1 MIPSTRGVLPR
12 RPDAVTS
19 TARRSVA
26 TEAFQGPSTT
36 AETPRE
42 PVLLHAAG
50 LLAHG
55 IACEVARGVREKR
68 KLFLG
73 PSRASPRRTGVG
85 SPRARKRALPTAWR
99 TVKPPSL
106 SGRRSRRPSLAV
118 FGGALRRRFTHIQM
132 LFTWNLAPPRS
143 SCISPEYLLLP
154 PRSAPD
160 RAAARARARPSTL
173 GPRPLTRSPLRR
185 SGEHRTRRFSA
196 IHFRGPLIRQVSCY
210 TLLSGFRL
218 PWPPSCCH
226 HQRAP
231 FRYLG

>member
-26 TEAFQGPSTT
+26 DEAFQGPSTT
-36 AETPRE
+36 SETPRE

-55 IACEVARGVREKR
+55 IACEVARRVREKR
-68 KLFLG
+68 ELFLG

-85 SPRARKRALPTAWR
+85 SPRARERALPPHGGLLSPFPFGPTIAT
-99 TVKPPSL
+99 TV
-106 SGRRSRRPSLAV
+106 SRRVWRCPQY
-118 FGGALRRRFTHIQM
+118 RFTHIQM